1 MTMGVYEDPE
11 LGPTVMHFAVNMHDD
26 GVTVLQ
32 DWDTLGMRGTGSN
45 SVQIED
51 LFVPAAGIS
60 LSRPQEEWH
69 QSFNVISPIA
79 FSLIM
84 SVYLGIAESAR
95 DIAVKQA
102 TKKREDT
109 MIQDQVGAMENQ
121 LLITQTSVAEMV
133 RLASDDTPTFEKANL
148 ISRHKSNATNAAI
161 STVDKAMAVAGG

>member
-1 MTMGVYEDPE
+1 
-11 LGPTVMHFAVNMHDD
+11 MHFAVNMHDD

-51 LFVPAAGIS
+51 VFVPAAGIS

-109 MIQDQVGAMENQ
+109 MIQDQVGAM
-121 LLITQTSVAEMV
+121 
-133 RLASDDTPTFEKANL
+133 
-148 ISRHKSNATNAAI
+148 
-161 STVDKAMAVAGG
+161 